1 MCYMMLDGGFM
12 AEIKGF
18 HTLWT
23 APFFQNNDRDT
34 YDMQDYELLTMILSA
49 LMWRKNNGPVT
60 MYGDSRAI
68 DFIGEKG
75 IADIWDGGLKEIHVP
90 GSVPPRV
97 FWAAGKLY
105 ALRLVDMPS
114 VMVDMDL
121 IVWKNVSGYID
132 GADVCAIHREGLYPD
147 VYPDKS
153 FFNMNDSYSFDS
165 DWDWD
170 EPAVNTCMLYI
181 RDNEFKNYYVDKAV
195 DFMENCLEKDENL
208 CHMVF
213 AEQRMLALCARQKGI
228 EVSSFFPEAAD
239 IERQDMFTHIWG
251 YKNILKF
258 NYQKRVE
265 FNRKLCDRIERDF
278 PEYAGLVAELDVAR

>member
-1 MCYMMLDGGFM
+1 M

-105 ALRLVDMPS
+105 ALKLVDMPS

-195 DFMENCLEKDENL
+195 DFM
-208 CHMVF
+208 
-213 AEQRMLALCARQKGI
+213 
-228 EVSSFFPEAAD
+228 
-239 IERQDMFTHIWG
+239 
-251 YKNILKF
+251 
-258 NYQKRVE
+258 
-265 FNRKLCDRIERDF
+265 
-278 PEYAGLVAELDVAR
+278 